1 MCYEI
6 IQTKKFKDDLVYY
19 IKKKRFIHIDD
30 DIDDIIT
37 DLENG
42 NLVGDDIDDIKI
54 DNENHTYKVR
64 VANSDAKVGK
74 SNGYRLIYYVVK
86 DDKEIYLLTI
96 YYKKEDKNIPSKT
109 EISELINKY
118 CK

>member
-6 IQTKKFKDDLVYY
+6 IQTKKFQDDLIYY
-19 IKKKRFIHIDD
+19 IRKKKFKHIDD
-30 DIDDIIT
+30 DLDEIIT
-37 DLENG
+37 DLEKG
-42 NLVGDDIDDIKI
+42 NLVGDNIDDIKL
-54 DNENHTYKVR
+54 DSNNHTYKVR

-96 YYKKEDKNIPSKT
+96 YYKKEDKNIPTKA
-109 EISELINKY
+109 EIAELIKTY
-118 CK
+118 CN